1 MCNLIIMY
9 IFLQLSRQLKE
20 IAKLKTGNR
29 ADQEMATLNLKRLM
43 VHTTDSTSRL
53 HVIKFMREQDVNKRL
68 FMDFS
73 GFLSIIHNWM
83 TSNENESF
91 KIMVGLTMN

>member
-1 MCNLIIMY
+1 M
-9 IFLQLSRQLKE
+9 KE

-43 VHTTDSTSRL
+43 IHTTDSTSRL
-53 HVIKFMREQDVNKRL
+53 HVLKFMREQDVNKRL

-91 KIMVGLTMN
+91 KIMVGSTMN